1 MNLIA
6 SQSRKLAPKAAFN
19 KKSNSFNSDKAELEK
34 YLEEL
39 KERLGFGHEL
49 NFEWLPG
56 TVKFKN
62 GKQLEEEVVGNT
74 ILIYAKD
81 RERAKKLLAHGFAE
95 WLLNQH
101 TKRYR
106 LLINKLIELFEQIQY
121 EEKEKLIGVITK
133 LMEESHPT
141 KHKNNRTPT

>member
-1 MNLIA
+1 VNLIA
-6 SQSRKLAPKAAFN
+6 SQSRKLAPKATFN
-19 KKSNSFNSDKAELEK
+19 KKSNSLSRDKVEWEK

-39 KERLGFGHEL
+39 KRLDLGHEL

-74 ILIYAKD
+74 ILIYAED
-81 RERAKKLLAHGFAE
+81 QERAKKLLAHGFAE

-106 LLINKLIELFEQIQY
+106 LLINKLIELFEQIHY

-133 LMEESHPT
+133 LMEESLT

>member
-1 MNLIA
+1 MTGGGAGFYNAL
-6 SQSRKLAPKAAFN
+6 KAASN

-34 YLEEL
+34 YFKEL

-74 ILIYAKD
+74 ILIYAED
-81 RERAKKLLAHGFAE
+81 QERAKKLLAHGFAE

-133 LMEESHPT
+133 LMEESLT